1 MFRTDAEVYSRQT
14 INITIKQ
21 ETLIMKITRVAF
33 VPVIAVLLV
42 GVSACDQF
50 VEILSDGDMPQTHG
64 NVPQLEG
71 LSGEILIGVIHPDTG
86 RSSLENPPIE
96 YGLGLAVEE
105 INNAQLGE
113 ARLKLVIEDGQ
124 STVEGAV
131 EAFHKLINQDK
142 VTAILGPATSSQA
155 KAVFDAAQEN
165 QVVVISPTAAARGL
179 SKAGGFTF
187 RTSLITDILIPNGV
201 RITHAKLGYQNVATI
216 HDEIDVFSTDSDFVL
231 KEALAENGVEVVIS
245 ETFQSGETDFSAQLT
260 RIKESNADAVFV
272 SAQIAETPKILIQG
286 RELGI
291 PADVPFLITITLAT
305 EQIEAAGEAADGAI
319 TFTSWVSTAE
329 TPGNQTFVRH
339 YRTKYGVEP
348 NTFAAQSYAALYI
361 LAEAIANTQS
371 TDSTTIRDGLANIRE
386 FDTVLGKFSF
396 DANGDAIYDP
406 IILIVNNGQLEV
418 FE

>member
-1 MFRTDAEVYSRQT
+1 MNTA
-14 INITIKQ
+14 
-21 ETLIMKITRVAF
+21 KITRVVVVSVF
-33 VPVIAVLLV
+33 AVLFV
-42 GVSACDQF
+42 WISACDQF
-50 VEILSDGDMPQTHG
+50 IEILSDGELPQTHRM
-64 NVPQLEG
+64 VPQLEG

-86 RSSLENPPIE
+86 RFSSDNPPIE

-105 INNAQLGE
+105 INNSQLGE

-131 EAFHKLINQDK
+131 KAFQKLINQDK

-165 QVVVISPTAAARGL
+165 QVVAISPTAAARGL
-179 SKAGGFTF
+179 SKTGGFTF

-231 KEALAENGVEVVIS
+231 KKALAENGVEVAIS

-272 SAQIAETPKILIQG
+272 SAQIVETSEILIQG
-286 RELGI
+286 RNLGI
-291 PADVPFLITITLAT
+291 PADIPFLITITLVP
-305 EQIEAAGEAADGAI
+305 EQIEVAGEAADGAI
-319 TFTSWVSTAE
+319 TFTSWGSTAD
-329 TPGNQTFVRH
+329 TPGNQTFVQH
-339 YRTKYGVEP
+339 YRTKYGIEP
-348 NTFAAQSYAALYI
+348 NTFSAQSYASVYI
-361 LAEAIANTQS
+361 LAEAIANAQS
-371 TDSTTIRDGLANIRE
+371 ADSTAIRDKMADIRE

-396 DANGDAIYDP
+396 DASGDAIYDP
-406 IILIVNNGQLEV
+406 IILIVKNGQFEV

>member
-1 MFRTDAEVYSRQT
+1 M
-14 INITIKQ
+14 NIT
-21 ETLIMKITRVAF
+21 KIERV
-33 VPVIAVLLV
+33 VVLPVFAVLIVWL
-42 GVSACDQF
+42 SACDQF
-50 VEILSDGDMPQTHG
+50 IDILSDGELPQTHG
-64 NVPQLEG
+64 RVPQLEG
-71 LSGEILIGVIHPDTG
+71 LSGEILIGVVHPDTG

-113 ARLKLVIEDGQ
+113 AKLKLVIEDGQ

-155 KAVFDAAQEN
+155 KAVFDAAQES
-165 QVVVISPTAAARGL
+165 QVVAISPTAAARGL
-179 SKAGGFTF
+179 SKTGGFTF

-201 RITHAKLGYQNVATI
+201 RITHAKLDYQNVATI

-231 KEALAENGVEVVIS
+231 KKALAENGVEVVIS

-272 SAQIAETPKILIQG
+272 SAQIAESPEILLQG
-286 RELGI
+286 REIGI
-291 PADVPFLITITLAT
+291 PADVPFLITVTLSPD
-305 EQIEAAGEAADGAI
+305 QIEVAGEAADGAI

-329 TPGNQTFVRH
+329 TPGNQMFVRH

-361 LAEAIANTQS
+361 LVEAISRAQS
-371 TDSTTIRDGLANIRE
+371 TDSIAIRDALANIKE

-396 DANGDAIYDP
+396 DGSGDAIYDP
-406 IILIVNNGQLEV
+406 IVLIVNNGQLEV
-418 FE
+418 FK